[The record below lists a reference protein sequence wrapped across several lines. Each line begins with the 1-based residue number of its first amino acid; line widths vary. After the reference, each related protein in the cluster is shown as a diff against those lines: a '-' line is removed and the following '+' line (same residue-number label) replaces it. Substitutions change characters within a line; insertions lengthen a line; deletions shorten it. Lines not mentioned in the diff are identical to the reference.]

1 MTDERVD
8 AKAAEEEAQAEAAG
22 EHENVL
28 ADENVTVEDLP
39 SVEDKNVNVLA
50 NEDVDPNVG
59 WTNQH
64 ALDDRGEDRETF
76 VNPSAAPGQY
86 VPQHQL
92 PTKEGLAASGVA
104 DPESYLAGVPV
115 RK

>member
-1 MTDERVD
+1 MTDERVNE
-8 AKAAEEEAQAEAAG
+8 KAAQEEARAEAAN
-22 EHENVL
+22 EHEKVL
-28 ADENVTVEDLP
+28 ADENVTVDDLP

-86 VPQHQL
+86 VPKNQL
-92 PTKEGLAASGVA
+92 PTKEGLEASGVA
-104 DPESYLAGVPV
+104 NPEAYLAGVPV